1 MESPQT
7 EICLN
12 KITILQ
18 PKDTRLYTR
27 MDAWL
32 PQNIEQIK
40 KDSGTEGELE
50 SFVPSPTQS
59 TNEEQRAKAVGTQD
73 IWEVSG
79 D

>member
-1 MESPQT
+1 
-7 EICLN
+7 
-12 KITILQ
+12 
-18 PKDTRLYTR
+18 

-50 SFVPSPTQS
+50 SFVPSPTQN
-59 TNEEQRAKAVGTQD
+59 TNGEQRAKAVGTQD

>member
-1 MESPQT
+1 
-7 EICLN
+7 
-12 KITILQ
+12 
-18 PKDTRLYTR
+18 

-50 SFVPSPTQS
+50 NFVPSPTQS